1 MSPRPLPDDF
11 DLRPYTLR
19 DSAWIATA
27 HSLHYREFE
36 GFDASFDDA
45 VAAALD
51 DIHARLGRDRTFG
64 LVLWDAGGTR
74 RGSVFACDMGS
85 TARLRLFLL
94 ESGLQGRGLG
104 RAMLEAALARA
115 GAAGARSVEVSTF
128 DAHAAACGLYRRAGF
143 AEVARTPCTAFG
155 RRMAQVDFRRAL
167 AR

>member
-19 DSAWIATA
+19 DRAWIAAA
-27 HSLHYREFE
+27 HSLHYREVE

-74 RGSVFACDMGS
+74 RGSIFACDMGAA
-85 TARLRLFLL
+85 ARLRLVLL
-94 ESGLQGRGLG
+94 ERGLHGRGLG
-104 RAMLEAALARA
+104 RAMLEAALAGA
-115 GAAGARSVEVSTF
+115 SAAGVRSVEVSTF

-155 RRMAQVDFRRAL
+155 RRMAQVEFRCGL
-167 AR
+167 EG